1 MNDATRRMVYDR
13 MMRGEDRRRGD
24 ERMDDRRG
32 YDGHYGHER
41 HRGMEYRGNVE
52 YRGDY
57 RGRDR
62 GYDGDYD
69 RRDRRRDYDDGRRD
83 YEDGRR
89 DYNDG
94 RRDYRGRDY
103 EDGRRRNSMGRFTDR
118 ADRRDYGEEEEVYLK
133 KEDMERWADELKN
146 EDGTRGAHFEKR
158 MIKEAMKGG
167 GSDKYTEDELCM
179 VANMLYSDYCA
190 VLHPY
195 ISHEPEKE
203 AQFYAKMAKAFLDDK
218 DGPEPSEKLALYYY
232 CIVEGD
238 D

>member
-1 MNDATRRMVYDR
+1 MNDATRRMIYDR
-13 MMRGEDRRRGD
+13 MMRGEDRRGGD
-24 ERMDDRRG
+24 YRMDERRG

-41 HRGMEYRGNVE
+41 RRGMEYRGNVE

-62 GYDGDYD
+62 GYDSD
-69 RRDRRRDYDDGRRD
+69 
-83 YEDGRR
+83 
-89 DYNDG
+89 DG

-103 EDGRRRNSMGRFTDR
+103 EDGRHRNSMGRFTDR
-118 ADRRDYGEEEEVYLK
+118 ADRRDYGEPEEVYLK
-133 KEDMERWADELKN
+133 KEDMERWSEDLMN
-146 EDGTRGAHFEKR
+146 EDGTRGPHFEKR

-167 GSDKYTEDELCM
+167 GSGKYTEDELCM
-179 VANMLYSDYCA
+179 VANMLYSDYCS

-203 AQFYAKMAKAFLDDK
+203 AQFYAKMAKAFLEDK

>member
-1 MNDATRRMVYDR
+1 MNDATRRMIYDR
-13 MMRGEDRRRGD
+13 MMREEDRRRGD
-24 ERMDDRRG
+24 YRMDDRRG

-57 RGRDR
+57 RGDSRGRDR
-62 GYDGDYD
+62 GYDGGYD
-69 RRDRRRDYDDGRRD
+69 RRDGRRDYDDGRRD
-83 YEDGRR
+83 Y
-89 DYNDG
+89 
-94 RRDYRGRDY
+94 RGRDY
-103 EDGRRRNSMGRFTDR
+103 DDGRRRNSMGRFTDR
-118 ADRRDYGEEEEVYLK
+118 SDGRDYGESEEVYLK
-133 KEDMERWADELKN
+133 REDMERWADELEN

-167 GSDKYTEDELCM
+167 GSGKYTEDELCM
-179 VANMLYSDYCA
+179 VANMLYSDYCS
-190 VLHPY
+190 VIHPY

-203 AQFYAKMAKAFLDDK
+203 AQFYAKMAKAFLEDK

>member
-24 ERMDDRRG
+24 DRMDDRRG

-41 HRGMEYRGNVE
+41 NRGMEYRGNVE

-57 RGRDR
+57 RGDYRGRDR
-62 GYDGDYD
+62 GYDGRDY
-69 RRDRRRDYDDGRRD
+69 RRDYDD
-83 YEDGRR
+83 E
-89 DYNDG
+89 

-103 EDGRRRNSMGRFTDR
+103 EDGRRRRNSMGRFTNR
-118 ADRRDYGEEEEVYLK
+118 ADRRDYGEEDEVYLK
-133 KEDMERWADELKN
+133 KEDMEQWADDIEN
-146 EDGTRGAHFEKR
+146 EDGTRGAHFNKH

-167 GSDKYTEDELCM
+167 GSGKYTEDELCM
-179 VANMLYSDYCA
+179 VANMLYSDYCS

-203 AQFYAKMAKAFLDDK
+203 AQFYAKMAKAFLEDK